1 MRRPILRP
9 TARHV
14 APAIAAVALA
24 VGSIG
29 APHAAQPAELGR
41 LFLTPQ
47 QRVELDKRRQA
58 NAVEAETVV
67 ESTVTLNGQ
76 VTRSSGK
83 TTVWLNGVPQYDS
96 AGTARG
102 AYRDAETDAAIKA
115 GQTLDRVRGDVRDV
129 VAPGA
134 VRVKPNAASGNP

>member
-1 MRRPILRP
+1 MRSASSELVVGRRLLAG
-9 TARHV
+9 TV
-14 APAIAAVALA
+14 MALA
-24 VGSIG
+24 IG
-29 APHAAQPAELGR
+29 CFATRPADAAELGR

-47 QRVELDKRRQA
+47 QRIELDKRRQA
-58 NAVEAETVV
+58 NAVEAEAVV

-83 TTVWLNGVPQYDS
+83 ATVWINGVPQYDAPAS
-96 AGTARG
+96 GRS
-102 AYRDAETDAAIKA
+102 AYRDAETDAAMKA

-134 VRVKPNAASGNP
+134 VKVKPGGASSNP

>member
-1 MRRPILRP
+1 MGSVSRKPV
-9 TARHV
+9 TA
-14 APAIAAVALA
+14 ITGAVAALVAGSFA
-24 VGSIG
+24 VNP
-29 APHAAQPAELGR
+29 AVAADLGR

-58 NAVEAETVV
+58 NAVEAEAVV

-83 TTVWLNGVPQYDS
+83 STVWINGVPQYD
-96 AGTARG
+96 APEARRSG
-102 AYRDAETDAAIKA
+102 YRDAETDAAIRP

-129 VAPGA
+129 VTPGS
-134 VRVKPNAASGNP
+134 VRVKPGGTGSNP

>member
-1 MRRPILRP
+1 MSGRA
-9 TARHV
+9 ARFAMV
-14 APAIAAVALA
+14 TTLALGSLGNVPS
-24 VGSIG
+24 VG
-29 APHAAQPAELGR
+29 AAELGR

-47 QRVELDKRRQA
+47 QRVDLDKRRQA
-58 NAVEAETVV
+58 NTVEAEVVV

-83 TTVWLNGVPQYDS
+83 TTVWINGVPQYDP
-96 AGTARG
+96 AGAGRG
-102 AYRDAETDAAIKA
+102 TYRDADTDAAIKA

-134 VRVKPNAASGNP
+134 VRVKPSGASSTP

>member
-1 MRRPILRP
+1 M
-9 TARHV
+9 
-14 APAIAAVALA
+14 AAVALA

-47 QRVELDKRRQA
+47 QRIELDKRRQA

-96 AGTARG
+96 AGT
-102 AYRDAETDAAIKA
+102 
-115 GQTLDRVRGDVRDV
+115 L
-129 VAPGA
+129 
-134 VRVKPNAASGNP
+134 